1 MSSES
6 EDNGDVPYDGVYS
19 SLPSSDDETAAIAT
33 AFEPY
38 EGEPLALGQDHNEN
52 LLVNE
57 DDPDGLFLVTLEER
71 FECLSCVNNWC
82 QCNFCNDSKVVGARE
97 FHCCK

>member
-19 SLPSSDDETAAIAT
+19 SLPGSDDETAAIAT

-52 LLVNE
+52 LPVNE

-82 QCNFCNDSKVVGARE
+82 QCNFCNDSKLVGARE
-97 FHCCK
+97 FNCCK